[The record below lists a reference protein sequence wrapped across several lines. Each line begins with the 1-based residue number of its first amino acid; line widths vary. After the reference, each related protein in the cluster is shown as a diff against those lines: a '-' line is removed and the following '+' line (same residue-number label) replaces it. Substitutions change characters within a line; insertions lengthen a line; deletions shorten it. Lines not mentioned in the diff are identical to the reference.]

1 MMTNPLQSALLPRR
15 AREATERRV
24 VRAALK
30 ILERNGALSGFRL
43 RDLAEHP
50 EVSRGNFFSYFGN
63 RRELFR
69 RTLHVRFTEMAEPKE
84 TQPSE
89 PLDNHSLT

>member
-1 MMTNPLQSALLPRR
+1 MMTNPLQFVPVPRR
-15 AREATERRV
+15 DREATERRV
-24 VRAALK
+24 VRAALE
-30 ILERNGALSGFRL
+30 ILERNSALYGFRL
-43 RDLAEHP
+43 RDVAEHP
-50 EVSRGNFFSYFGN
+50 EVSRGNFFCYFGN
-63 RRELFR
+63 RRELLR

>member
-1 MMTNPLQSALLPRR
+1 MTNPLQFAPVPRR
-15 AREATERRV
+15 DREATERRV
-24 VRAALK
+24 VRAALE
-30 ILERNGALSGFRL
+30 ILERNSALYGFRL
-43 RDLAEHP
+43 RDVAEHP
-50 EVSRGNFFSYFGN
+50 EISRGNFFCYFGN
-63 RRELFR
+63 RRELLR

>member
-1 MMTNPLQSALLPRR
+1 MMTNPLQFAPVPRR
-15 AREATERRV
+15 DREATERRV
-24 VRAALK
+24 VRAALE
-30 ILERNGALSGFRL
+30 ILERNSALYGFRL
-43 RDLAEHP
+43 RDVAEHP
-50 EVSRGNFFSYFGN
+50 EISRGNFFCYFGN
-63 RRELFR
+63 RRELLR